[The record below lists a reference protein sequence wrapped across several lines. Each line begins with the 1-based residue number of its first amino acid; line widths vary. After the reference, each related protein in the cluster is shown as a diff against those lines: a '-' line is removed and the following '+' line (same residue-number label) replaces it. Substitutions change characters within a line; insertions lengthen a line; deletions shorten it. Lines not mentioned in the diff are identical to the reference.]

1 MKAITVEDDRIEC
14 DELEEGDHGLVLYY
28 DGRIVGYVPYQH
40 LQCVTETRTYENPSH
55 GTRTCEN
62 PPHGTRTYGNQPH
75 GTWTNR
81 VQPLGRFRWSRNE
94 VISSVPS
101 RASR

>member
-40 LQCVTETRTYENPSH
+40 LQCVTETRTY
-55 GTRTCEN
+55 GN

-81 VQPLGRFRWSRNE
+81 VQPLGPSRWSRNE

>member
-1 MKAITVEDDRIEC
+1 MKAITVEDDRTEC

-40 LQCVTETRTYENPSH
+40 LQCVTETRT
-55 GTRTCEN
+55 CEN
-62 PPHGTRTYGNQPH
+62 PPHGTRTCENQPH
-75 GTWTNR
+75 GTWTDR
-81 VQPLGRFRWSRNE
+81 VQPLGRSRWSRNE